1 MLRRLPL
8 ILFALAALLL
18 LACTKSETPNTNAP
32 TANTNKA
39 APGPT
44 TATTSG
50 GEKIGVAECDE
61 YLDKYEACITNH
73 VPEAARATFNSTMKT
88 TREQWRK
95 LAANPTTKG
104 GLAAACKQALESA
117 RTSMKMYNC
126 TF

>member
-1 MLRRLPL
+1 M
-8 ILFALAALLL
+8 
-18 LACTKSETPNTNAP
+18 
-32 TANTNKA
+32 
-39 APGPT
+39 
-44 TATTSG
+44 ATT
-50 GEKIGVAECDE
+50 
-61 YLDKYEACITNH
+61 T
-73 VPEAARATFNSTMKT
+73 TMKT